1 MTIEYFKDIRFI
13 NKAQQK
19 YLLTDVV
26 FLKKTQLEKLT
37 KKDLIYNILINDYL
51 NEIKIKKNIKKEN
64 KPIQNIQKKNKHI
77 QNIQNIKKYD
87 YFKSSLNKIQND
99 NNIINKTINEKNK
112 FFDENKYN
120 YLV

>member
-19 YLLTDVV
+19 YLMKDEVI
-26 FLKKTQLEKLT
+26 LKKKQLEKLT

-51 NEIKIKKNIKKEN
+51 NEIKIKKNTKKEI
-64 KPIQNIQKKNKHI
+64 KPIQ
-77 QNIQNIKKYD
+77 KKYD
-87 YFKSSLNKIQND
+87 YFRSSLNKIQND

>member
-19 YLLTDVV
+19 YLMKDEVI
-26 FLKKTQLEKLT
+26 LKKKQLEKLT

-51 NEIKIKKNIKKEN
+51 NEIKIKKNTKKEI
-64 KPIQNIQKKNKHI
+64 KPIQ
-77 QNIQNIKKYD
+77 KKYD
-87 YFKSSLNKIQND
+87 YFRSSLNKIQND
-99 NNIINKTINEKNK
+99 NNIINKTINKKNK

>member
-1 MTIEYFKDIRFI
+1 MTIEFFKDIRFI

-19 YLLTDVV
+19 YLMKDEVI
-26 FLKKTQLEKLT
+26 LKKKQLEKLT

-77 QNIQNIKKYD
+77 QKNYD

-99 NNIINKTINEKNK
+99 NNIINKTINKKNK